1 MPWKQPIRG
10 EHVGAAGDLAGQL
23 QGRLHGVGAGG
34 AGEHDLE
41 VQSPGLE
48 DVGLEEL
55 DEFALGFGV
64 HIHGVDDAVSGQ
76 VVADLVLDIVVIV
89 AVVQRTCAAEEVN
102 VVVALI
108 VGHDGALG
116 CFEDG
121 GEFAAVG
128 PHFALIGFEYCLF
141 HTIAPTFFK

>member
-1 MPWKQPIRG
+1 METAHQG

-89 AVVQRTCAAEEVN
+89 AVVQRT
-102 VVVALI
+102 
-108 VGHDGALG
+108 
-116 CFEDG
+116 
-121 GEFAAVG
+121 
-128 PHFALIGFEYCLF
+128 
-141 HTIAPTFFK
+141 APQKKSM